1 MRMLFIWGL
10 AAAKLVA
17 AAARSMALSVL
28 LLA

>member
-1 MRMLFIWGL
+1 MLFIWGL

-17 AAARSMALSVL
+17 AVARSMALSVL